1 MMEVNPEK
9 IRVLIGPGGK
19 NIKAII
25 DETGSDV
32 EIQDSGI
39 VNIFAPDG
47 PTLEKTIELINSYV
61 KDPEVGEVYDGVVKD
76 IKEFGA
82 FVEILPG
89 VEGLCHI
96 SELAYKR
103 VMNVEEILKIGDTV
117 KVKIIDNRGGKYS
130 LSRKALL
137 EKPDDYVEE
146 EGNNRRERKNRNN
159 NHNNNRRRY

>member
-1 MMEVNPEK
+1 MDVNPEK

-25 DETGSDV
+25 EETGSDV
-32 EIQDSGI
+32 EIQDSGVI
-39 VNIFAPDG
+39 NIFAPDT
-47 PTLEKTIELINSYV
+47 PTLDKTINLINSYV

-76 IKEFGA
+76 IKDFGA

-96 SELAYKR
+96 SELAYKH
-103 VMNVEEILKIGDTV
+103 VMNVEEVLKIGDEV
-117 KVKIIDNRGGKYS
+117 KVKIIDVKGGKYS

-137 EKPDDYVEE
+137 EKPADYVEE
-146 EGNNRRERKNRNN
+146 ESSNKRKHDRKK
-159 NHNNNRRRY
+159 RY